1 MGEMSQFVTTFCI
14 ALESRVV
21 GPVIADVTY
30 GCPLA
35 LPPCGQVEPPLS
47 EQGAPLP
54 LPERDEIVVVGVE
67 ERELPPA
74 LHVLLDLLAMGV
86 RNGSMVGVP
95 PLYNNLVAGLRI

>member
-1 MGEMSQFVTTFCI
+1 MSQFVTTFCI

-21 GPVIADVTY
+21 CPVSADVTY
-30 GCPLA
+30 GRPLA
-35 LPPCGQVEPPLS
+35 PLPPCGQVEPPLS

-54 LPERDEIVVVGVE
+54 LPERDETVVVGVE

-74 LHVLLDLLAMGV
+74 LHVLLDPLAMGV

-95 PLYNNLVAGLRI
+95 PLYNNLVAGLLI